1 MSVNFDIVEDLLE
14 ELQEELDD
22 PEAQYE
28 LERMEEHYH
37 NALQSEYLNKDGSD
51 YDF

>member
-1 MSVNFDIVEDLLE
+1 MVDFTIVEELLE
-14 ELQEELDD
+14 EINGEFED

-28 LERMEEHYH
+28 FERMQDHYY
-37 NALQSEYLNKDGSD
+37 NALRAEYLRDKEKEE

>member
-1 MSVNFDIVEDLLE
+1 MVDFTIIEEILE
-14 ELQEELDD
+14 ELDGEFED

-28 LERMEEHYH
+28 FERMEEHYH
-37 NALQSEYLNKDGSD
+37 NALRAEYLRDKEKED